1 VRDSLQRSTSSLQRL
16 TFPAAALLSAAAATL
31 LAHDPITTKVT
42 WDREI
47 QPIVQARC
55 VSCHS
60 PGGRAPMSLTT
71 YAEARPWA
79 RAIREEVLTRRMPI
93 WHVARGYGDFTN
105 DPSLSPFEIA
115 LIVAWVDGGSPAFAK
130 ASTSALRATADKS
143 TSALAAGSDR
153 SAGKPSIAEAPKGK
167 QGSSITT
174 APREAAPPGR
184 KPAPAVA
191 RNVTI
196 PCVSR
201 TLPAGRLVGLR
212 PLLED
217 GASLQLTM
225 AGADGTEEPLLW
237 IRNFDPDFA
246 ETYWLRTPLA
256 PAPGSRI
263 IVSPEGTDGTC
274 SVTLFFG

>member
-1 VRDSLQRSTSSLQRL
+1 
-16 TFPAAALLSAAAATL
+16 
-31 LAHDPITTKVT
+31 
-42 WDREI
+42 
-47 QPIVQARC
+47 
-55 VSCHS
+55 
-60 PGGRAPMSLTT
+60 
-71 YAEARPWA
+71 
-79 RAIREEVLTRRMPI
+79 MPV

-130 ASTSALRATADKS
+130 ASASALRATA
-143 TSALAAGSDR
+143 DR
-153 SAGKPSIAEAPKGK
+153 SAGKPSIAEAPTGK
-167 QGSSITT
+167 QESSITT
-174 APREAAPPGR
+174 APREDAPPGR
-184 KPAPAVA
+184 KPAAAVA

-237 IRNFDPDFA
+237 IRNFNPDFA